1 MPELPEIEN
10 YRVLLTE
17 RLAGDR
23 IIGAQV
29 LQEKFLNV
37 SAEQFDEALM
47 NRTIWFV
54 ERRGKHLLLHLDNGK
69 RLLAQLHA
77 GESLFYG
84 QGEERPQSEAQ
95 IIIHL
100 EKGSLYVAGMRQG
113 FVHLLSVKET
123 QQALAELGPDPLDKR
138 LTLEKFVQLF
148 RKKRGALKAALAD
161 QQVISGIGSFYA
173 DEIAFAAAVR
183 PDIKIPLI
191 QEDAWQRLYEAMHV
205 VLKDAAA
212 KGGSMEQPLT
222 MDDKLTGGYY
232 LQRRVYERAGEACG
246 TCGTPIEVVGTA
258 ARKAFVCPSCQPEQ
272 VES

>member
-10 YRVLLTE
+10 YRVILTE

-23 IIGAQV
+23 ITGVQV
-29 LQEKFLNV
+29 LQEKLLNV
-37 SAEQFDEALM
+37 SAEQFDEALT

-69 RLLAQLHA
+69 RLFAQLDA
-77 GESLFYG
+77 GASLFYG
-84 QGEERPQSEAQ
+84 QGDERPQSEAQ
-95 IIIHL
+95 IVIQL
-100 EKGSLYVAGMRQG
+100 ETGSLYVVGMRQG

-123 QQALAELGPDPLDKR
+123 GQVLAELGPDPLDKR
-138 LTLEKFVQLF
+138 LTLEKFTQLF
-148 RKKRGALKAALAD
+148 RKKRGALKAAMAD

-173 DEIAFAAAVR
+173 DEIAYAAAVR

-191 QEDAWQRLYEAMHV
+191 QEEAWKRLYEAMHA
-205 VLKDAAA
+205 VLKEAAG
-212 KGGSMEQPLT
+212 KGGSVEQPLT

-232 LQRRVYERAGEACG
+232 TQRRVYERAGEACG

-272 VES
+272 EES